1 MKHTM
6 VAMLMLLVALCSV
19 TSCASDPPKSPQA
32 QPTYKDV
39 RGDSDRFFDKMKQD
53 EREQGSKNQPAP

>member
-1 MKHTM
+1 
-6 VAMLMLLVALCSV
+6 MLLVALCSV